1 MQQSVGVA
9 TLVDF
14 LFSLF
19 ELVCFMLN
27 GEQMEKEELERKLQE
42 TIDME
47 DRFRKKIILKFKA
60 RYDCFLC
67 T

>member
-1 MQQSVGVA
+1 
-9 TLVDF
+9 
-14 LFSLF
+14 
-19 ELVCFMLN
+19 MLN

-60 RYDCFLC
+60 RYDRFLC